1 MRTALLGVAGLVA
14 LRGAAFL
21 VGVVT
26 LDFAGV
32 GVFMR
37 FTDEINGVYSLY
49 SCSVIDKYLKAY
61 QAFRDTPAKAFNP
74 FELESPSLF

>member
-1 MRTALLGVAGLVA
+1 MLGVAGL
-14 LRGAAFL
+14 AAFL

-32 GVFMR
+32 WVFMR

-49 SCSVIDKYLKAY
+49 SCSVIDKYLKA
-61 QAFRDTPAKAFNP
+61 
-74 FELESPSLF
+74 